1 MRPDAPHGLHRRR
14 ERGDGIMALPV
25 RPEVRIAELHEQK
38 RRAMLAGMSTATD
51 IDQEFLAAFA
61 ERWEAAW
68 NSHEPDRVLEL
79 MTEDV
84 VYDDDAWP
92 RTMRGHADVREF
104 LESVWRAMPDLE
116 FRMVE
121 GPFVREGAP
130 VATFHWE
137 GSGTF
142 TGPLDPPGFAPN
154 GARMEI
160 DGFDL
165 QEYRDGKV
173 CRLRIVTDML
183 GASRQLGLMPPQ
195 GSGVEK
201 AMVTAQRLAM
211 QVRDRV
217 RSRG

>member
-1 MRPDAPHGLHRRR
+1 LTLRLHGASF
-14 ERGDGIMALPV
+14 DVMPT
-25 RPEVRIAELHEQK
+25 
-38 RRAMLAGMSTATD
+38 STE
-51 IDQEFLAAFA
+51 IDVDFVKGFA

-68 NSHEPDRVLEL
+68 NSHKPDRVLEL

-92 RTMRGHADVREF
+92 RTMRGQGDVREF
-104 LESVWRAMPDLE
+104 LESVWRALPDLS
-116 FRMVE
+116 FRMAE
-121 GPFVREGAP
+121 GPFLREGEP
-130 VATFHWE
+130 VAAFYWK

-142 TGPLDPPGFAPN
+142 TGPLDPPGFAPT

-173 CRLRIVTDML
+173 CRLRIATDML
-183 GASRQLGLMPPQ
+183 EASRQLGLMPPQ
-195 GSGVEK
+195 GSGVER
-201 AMVTAQRLAM
+201 AMARAQRLAM

-217 RSRG
+217 RNRG